1 MHNNKRRLIE
11 GWIDKAS
18 NQLRA
23 AKEHLKSPLQ
33 YSESIEA
40 SQECV
45 ELSIKSILLLL
56 DIKFSQ
62 SHGWAQDKKQFADIA
77 RQIQERQ
84 LFDKLAAAYVDQIIP
99 LPRLLFLV
107 NFWAHFYITAKYGLE
122 VGYLAS
128 AKDIFKKEEAD
139 LAVLHAEEC
148 LRAVRHLAHEA
159 ANRLAALL
167 YVDAIE
173 RREER
178 GN

>member
-62 SHGWAQDKKQFADIA
+62 SHGWAQDKKHFADIA

-84 LFDKLAAAYVDQIIP
+84 LLDRLTDQYLDHIIR
-99 LPRLLFLV
+99 LPRLLFLM
-107 NFWAHFYITAKYGLE
+107 NFWAQFYITAKYGFE
-122 VGYLAS
+122 AEHLAS
-128 AKDIFKKEEAD
+128 AQDLFNKEEAN
-139 LAVLHAEEC
+139 L
-148 LRAVRHLAHEA
+148 AVRHAGECYRA
-159 ANRLAALL
+159 ASDLRYLSEDKLAAVL
-167 YVDAIE
+167 
-173 RREER
+173 RK
-178 GN
+178 